1 MDFALVFVVALL
13 ASILTFFSG
22 FGLGTILTPVF
33 ILFFP
38 TPIAIGLTA
47 IVHLLNNLFK
57 LGLLYQYIQI
67 KVLAVF
73 GGFGIVGSIAGAYL
87 LGNLDEGVIAYAQV
101 SWLNL
106 IIGALFLI
114 FAILEMIPDGKQKLS
129 INQTSLMFGGL
140 SSGFFGGL
148 SGHQGALRSIFL
160 LKYGL
165 NKEAFVATGVTIAC
179 FIDIGRLSI
188 YYNELVGHINKESF
202 PFLLIALVGAI
213 IGASIGRQFLKK
225 INIRFINIS
234 VGILIALV
242 GIALITGLI

>member
-73 GGFGIVGSIAGAYL
+73 GSMGIVGSITGAYF
-87 LGNLDEGVIAYAQV
+87 LGYLDDGYIAYAQV
-101 SWLNL
+101 SWLNV

-165 NKEAFVATGVTIAC
+165 NKEAFVATGVAIAC
-179 FIDIGRLSI
+179 FIDVGRLSI
-188 YYNELVGHINKESF
+188 YYNELVVHINKESL
-202 PFLLIALVGAI
+202 PFLLIALIGAI